1 MEKEAL
7 TSRIDRLEG
16 LLLSAVSI
24 ANFHPSNFPLNSVA
38 TPPGVSMSKNS
49 NPAKSNI
56 TQTEKE
62 TIDMDQL
69 GKEFGVLRV
78 ESNQTLY
85 HGGQHWVS
93 TMFQV

>member
-1 MEKEAL
+1 MGKEAL
-7 TSRIDRLEG
+7 ASRIDRLEG
-16 LLLSAVSI
+16 LLLSAAGS
-24 ANFHPSNFPLNSVA
+24 ANFHPSNFPLGGVA
-38 TPPGVSMSKNS
+38 PLPRVAVTKNS
-49 NPAKSNI
+49 DPAI
-56 TQTEKE
+56 AQPEKE